1 MSLVTMLLFASLH
14 PEIDMDRAIVWED
27 ATRIVYEFGDSS
39 VPPPYH
45 RSFVISVTGE
55 NATVVV
61 DSYGEIL
68 ADESYPITQKQFNLV
83 LKALATSDMSTIQE
97 GESPD
102 CTGGTTETVS
112 VYINAERVLHGWVYH
127 CGGENFG
134 TLLGGV
140 NIVAEAVCSLIP
152 DLAQLR
158 E

>member
-1 MSLVTMLLFASLH
+1 
-14 PEIDMDRAIVWED
+14 MDRAIVWKD
-27 ATRIVYEFGDSS
+27 ATRIVYKFGDSS

-61 DSYGEIL
+61 E
-68 ADESYPITQKQFNLV
+68 ESYPITQKQFNLV
-83 LKALATSDMSTIQE
+83 LKALTAADMSTVQE

-127 CGGENFG
+127 CGGESFC
-134 TLLGGV
+134 TLLGDV
-140 NIVAEAVCSLIP
+140 NTIAEAVCDLIP
-152 DLAQLR
+152 DLAHLR